1 MTKAGL
7 VADDARLE
15 AQVPVKALSEVL
27 FRLMA
32 EATGLMTEAGRETKT
47 QLMAEVLKVNEPEPL
62 AGSWLMAEA
71 GLDAEVMGL
80 VAEVMVMVKTRPWG
94 QTRLEDKAAEVS
106 DIHGWLYYHSLGDH
120 SSLTVEARRRVGEKA
135 GLLAIAKLM
144 ATSGLVAT
152 AGLKAITG
160 KLEGWVHNHRGTH
173 RGFFLL
179 LGT

>member
-32 EATGLMTEAGRETKT
+32 DEATGLMTEAGRETKT

-94 QTRLEDKAAEVS
+94 QTRLED
-106 DIHGWLYYHSLGDH
+106 
-120 SSLTVEARRRVGEKA
+120 
-135 GLLAIAKLM
+135 
-144 ATSGLVAT
+144 
-152 AGLKAITG
+152 
-160 KLEGWVHNHRGTH
+160 
-173 RGFFLL
+173 
-179 LGT
+179 